1 MQSKYQ
7 IKKKKTLKS
16 WNKCD
21 ITPEDFTFDDL

>member
-7 IKKKKTLKS
+7 ILKKNLKS